1 MVDSRHAS
9 AAAHAGG
16 ACAGSAQYVVTI
28 LGIASQAVN
37 EARYNEGDSRPN
49 PSSAERSPRMRAS
62 EPSASRKERER
73 QGSQEDDFQVYFGD
87 LPSPRMIEVVKP
99 KEVQL
104 PSWRVTSAAKSA
116 AAETR
121 RGAAGDSDS
130 SDEDTNDAVFQS
142 RHNRALERAVA
153 AAKVTLTLTLTL
165 TLTRSLSL
173 SLSLSLTLART
184 LTRLRLL
191 AAARSLVGSLLSAGL
206 GGALLRRD
214 RVRVRVRVR
223 VGIGLGLG
231 LG

>member
-1 MVDSRHAS
+1 MHPRAAQPFAGGKRSKLSPAVNVVHATMVDSRHAG

-173 SLSLSLTLART
+173 SLNLTLNLNLGEEHVPTAH
-184 LTRLRLL
+184 LKPD
-191 AAARSLVGSLLSAGL
+191 AVGL
-206 GGALLRRD
+206 
-214 RVRVRVRVR
+214 
-223 VGIGLGLG
+223 
-231 LG
+231 